1 MDHPILDLDLHHL
14 ANHFTHH
21 LDQPTHFVHYP
32 LHPKNDLD
40 VHYLANHF
48 THPLDPMGNLDLH
61 HLAHFLILPL
71 VVMVHYPVDHL
82 HSKDALA
89 LRHLANHPVLDLLT
103 TVDHQLLPLVTMAYP
118 LLHHLASYFI
128 LLLALHAYPMGYLHI
143 HPRTNLVR
151 TLLARWI
158 PLHVDHVHSKTPL
171 LLRLHPNPEILDV
184 VATPDL
190 AIHLLAN
197 HPIHLLA
204 TNFDPLAI
212 RLVVPS
218 LRHDC

>member
-14 ANHFTHH
+14 ANHLTYH

-40 VHYLANHF
+40 VHHLANHF
-48 THPLDPMGNLDLH
+48 THHVDPMGNLGLH

-82 HSKDALA
+82 YSKDALA
-89 LRHLANHPVLDLLT
+89 LHHLANHPVLDLLT
-103 TVDHQLLPLVTMAYP
+103 TVDHQLLPLVTMACIV
-118 LLHHLASYFI
+118 LHHLASCFI
-128 LLLALHAYPMGYLHI
+128 LLLALHAHPMGHLHI
-143 HPRTNLVR
+143 HPRTNLVC
-151 TLLARWI
+151 TLLACWI
-158 PLHVDHVHSKTPL
+158 PLHADHVHSKTPV
-171 LLRLHPNPEILDV
+171 LLRLYPNPEILDV
-184 VATPDL
+184 VTTPDL
-190 AIHLLAN
+190 VVHHLAN
-197 HPIHLLA
+197 HPVHYLA
-204 TNFDPLAI
+204 SNFDPLAI